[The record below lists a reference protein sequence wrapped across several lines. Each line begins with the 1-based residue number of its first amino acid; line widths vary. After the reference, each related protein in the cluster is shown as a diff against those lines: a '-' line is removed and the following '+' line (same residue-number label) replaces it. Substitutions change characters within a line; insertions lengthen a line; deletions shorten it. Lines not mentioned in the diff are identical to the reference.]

1 MPWLCLMLALSLA
14 VPGGS
19 AVAGAWPREVGKTF
33 LASHVRLSW
42 PQDIATWT
50 DPRPSQTY
58 RTLYVEHGLTDALT
72 LGLDIGRAVTG
83 SDKTVIFLQLPLVQ
97 TETKM
102 TAQLGLGRIA
112 GERIVRPGLSIG
124 QGRERGWVTADV
136 MAELSLGSGRR
147 AYKADLTW
155 GRNLSRDRKLILQ
168 MQLGMT
174 GTDPA
179 FARFAPS
186 YVFPV
191 NDHVK
196 LELGAMV
203 GLRNDE
209 SMGVKLGFWSSF

>member
-1 MPWLCLMLALSLA
+1 MRWLRLMLALSLTI
-14 VPGGS
+14 PGGN
-19 AVAGAWPREVGKTF
+19 AAAGAWPREAGKTF
-33 LASHVRLSW
+33 LATHVRLSW
-42 PQDIATWT
+42 PRDIATWT
-50 DPRPSQTY
+50 DPSPTRTY
-58 RTLYVEHGLTDALT
+58 RTLYVEHGVTDALT
-72 LGLDIGRAVTG
+72 LGLDIGHAVTG
-83 SDKTVIFLQLPLVQ
+83 NDKTVVFLQLPLVR

-102 TAQLGLGRIA
+102 TAQLGFGRIA
-112 GERIVRPGLSIG
+112 EERIVRPGLSIG
-124 QGRERGWVTADV
+124 RGRERGWMTADV
-136 MAELSLGSGRR
+136 FAELSLESGRR

-191 NDHVK
+191 TDRVK
-196 LELGAMV
+196 FELGAMV

-209 SMGVKLGFWSSF
+209 AVGVKLGFWSSF